1 MTKQLTKLMKNRIF
15 FLLAFVFSFATS
27 IVEAL
32 DAHVVMV
39 RAVSVPDEWT
49 PFQKTGGWDGAVKI
63 KESEFA
69 KYYEIVIWEGI
80 KAIHLYA
87 FTDYYNEYNN
97 PNRDPNWDDWEYRET
112 FLVEKVEN
120 IPDGGTPEE
129 NGARSLYLKNAIV
142 GFVETIAEKHPLSEY
157 SFTYNGHGAPGGAT
171 FELQIS
177 PQHTYDLFRS

>member
-1 MTKQLTKLMKNRIF
+1 MKNRIF

-49 PFQKTGGWDGAVKI
+49 PFQKTGGWDRAVTI

-87 FTDYYNEYNN
+87 FTDYYNEDNN
-97 PNRDPNWDDWEYRET
+97 PNRDPYWNNWEYRET

-129 NGARSLYLKNAIV
+129 NGARS
-142 GFVETIAEKHPLSEY
+142 
-157 SFTYNGHGAPGGAT
+157 
-171 FELQIS
+171 
-177 PQHTYDLFRS
+177 

>member
-1 MTKQLTKLMKNRIF
+1 LEPVVTKQLTKLMKNRIF

-69 KYYEIVIWEGI
+69 KYYESGVI
-80 KAIHLYA
+80 
-87 FTDYYNEYNN
+87 
-97 PNRDPNWDDWEYRET
+97 
-112 FLVEKVEN
+112 
-120 IPDGGTPEE
+120 
-129 NGARSLYLKNAIV
+129 
-142 GFVETIAEKHPLSEY
+142 PL
-157 SFTYNGHGAPGGAT
+157 
-171 FELQIS
+171 
-177 PQHTYDLFRS
+177 